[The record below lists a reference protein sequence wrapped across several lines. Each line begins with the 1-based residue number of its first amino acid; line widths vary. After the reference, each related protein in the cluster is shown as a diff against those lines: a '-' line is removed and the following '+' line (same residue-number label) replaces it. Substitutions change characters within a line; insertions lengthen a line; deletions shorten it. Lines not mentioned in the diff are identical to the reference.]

1 MPLGLCGPSLC
12 CHGEKLMEKELPR
25 EFEFTLG
32 NGEVCD
38 ALEGC
43 VSPAPPAKQV
53 SYVSGPY
60 GPIRA
65 HMGPYGPLWAL
76 MGP

>member
-1 MPLGLCGPSLC
+1 MDLWTLAAVDG
-12 CHGEKLMEKELPR
+12 HVAGEILTGVEDWVRRAGGTFLM
-25 EFEFTLG
+25 
-32 NGEVCD
+32 
-38 ALEGC
+38 AC

-60 GPIRA
+60 GPIRV
-65 HMGPYGPLWAL
+65 HMGPYGPH